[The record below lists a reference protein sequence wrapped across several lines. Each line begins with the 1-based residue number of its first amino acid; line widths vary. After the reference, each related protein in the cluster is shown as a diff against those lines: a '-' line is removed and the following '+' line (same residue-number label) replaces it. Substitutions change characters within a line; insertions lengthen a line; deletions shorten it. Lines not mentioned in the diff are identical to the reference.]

1 MFRFNI
7 NTIKFFL
14 TFFIATML
22 FAVVQAYAVW
32 QDAPA
37 APAQYGTTPG
47 TTQDDYKPVN
57 LGDTIQ
63 TKSGGLNIMGNVGI
77 GTAPSFSIGRGLH
90 ISGVAGTPD
99 AVIKLSETTSGL
111 GNFELRSVARGTSGN
126 RLEIGE
132 GSDAFLTIRSDDDG
146 GGTTLRGNIGIGQTN
161 PATQLALAQDTGIIS
176 WGNNDG
182 STQRASI
189 QGFSSNDLTF
199 SILNSEKLRIQSS
212 GNIGIGTTGPTYK
225 LDVAGDV
232 NITGTYRVNGTAI
245 SASGALTLDDITTNG
260 NITSNNITVSRITAS
275 DFYDRQDANYYID
288 PAGATSAVLAGNVTA
303 SAFYVPSDARLKKN
317 VETLSGA
324 LEKIQRARGVSYEL
338 ANGQS
343 ARQIGV
349 IAQELE
355 QEFPELVMTDGNGY
369 KAVAYDRLSAV
380 LIEAV
385 KELKEQN
392 RILQSRL
399 DLLEKKW

>member
-146 GGTTLRGNIGIGQTN
+146 GGTTSRGNV
-161 PATQLALAQDTGIIS
+161 
-176 WGNNDG
+176 
-182 STQRASI
+182 
-189 QGFSSNDLTF
+189 
-199 SILNSEKLRIQSS
+199 
-212 GNIGIGTTGPTYK
+212 GIGTVAPYAKFQIVNSTGSTYGLTIANSADNLMLLLGDTTGGLMNIQGK
-225 LDVAGDV
+225 TLNAGTV
-232 NITGTYRVNGTAI
+232 YNI
-245 SASGALTLDDITTNG
+245 ALQAEG
-260 NITSNNITVSRITAS
+260 
-275 DFYDRQDANYYID
+275 
-288 PAGATSAVLAGNVTA
+288 GNV
-303 SAFYVPSDARLKKN
+303 
-317 VETLSGA
+317 G
-324 LEKIQRARGVSYEL
+324 
-338 ANGQS
+338 
-343 ARQIGV
+343 IG
-349 IAQELE
+349 
-355 QEFPELVMTDGNGY
+355 T
-369 KAVAYDRLSAV
+369 
-380 LIEAV
+380 
-385 KELKEQN
+385 
-392 RILQSRL
+392 
-399 DLLEKKW
+399 

>member
-90 ISGVAGTPD
+90 ISGVVGTPD

-132 GSDAFLTIRSDDDG
+132 GSDAFLTIRSDDDD
-146 GGTTLRGNIGIGQTN
+146 GGTTSR
-161 PATQLALAQDTGIIS
+161 
-176 WGNNDG
+176 
-182 STQRASI
+182 
-189 QGFSSNDLTF
+189 
-199 SILNSEKLRIQSS
+199 
-212 GNIGIGTTGPTYK
+212 GNIGIGTTGPAYK

-324 LEKIQRARGVSYEL
+324 LEKIQRVRGVSYEL

-399 DLLEKKW
+399 DFLEKKW